1 MERLKNL
8 NGYQKGI
15 LILLLMMAVVFA
27 GIYSAVISREGYR
40 YQDVILVPEYET
52 DGTVRYSGEI
62 GGFPSSFTVTPD
74 KEVTFR
80 YGNVTYG
87 PYTAVEDPTAIPEDH
102 QHREYMTGIEVRKQ
116 GEILFR
122 GGIRSVGGRDGHW
135 IMVDE
140 NGTLSDL
147 GVYVVMG
154 NGTVIDGNGKRID
167 PMEPSVSDV
176 LHLMQGPELNHKG
189 DWSVWLSGLFVSVVT
204 VVMILFAEELFRL
217 DLIFRVRNVDQV
229 EPSDWEIFSRYA
241 GWTVLTVAALVIY
254 ITGLL

>member
-15 LILLLMMAVVFA
+15 LIFLLVMAVVFA

-40 YQDVILVPEYET
+40 YRDVILVPEYEA

-62 GGFPSSFTVTPD
+62 NGFPSSFTVTAD
-74 KEVTFR
+74 KEVSFR

-87 PYTAVEDPTAIPEDH
+87 PYTAVEDPTAIPEDD

-122 GGIRSVGGRDGHW
+122 GGIRSLGGRDGHW

-140 NGTLSDL
+140 NGTLSNM
-147 GVYVVMG
+147 GVYAVMS
-154 NGTVIDGNGKRID
+154 NGTVIDGNGKTID
-167 PMEPSVSDV
+167 PMEPSVFDV
-176 LHLMQGPELNHKG
+176 LHLMQGPELSHKG
-189 DWSVWLSGLFVSVVT
+189 DWSAWLGGLFVSLVT
-204 VVMILFAEELFRL
+204 VVTMLFAEELFRL
-217 DLIFRVRNVDQV
+217 GLIFRVRNVEQV
-229 EPSDWEIFSRYA
+229 EPSDWEFFSRYA
-241 GWTVLTVAALVIY
+241 SWTVLTVSAFVIY
-254 ITGLL
+254 ITGLQ